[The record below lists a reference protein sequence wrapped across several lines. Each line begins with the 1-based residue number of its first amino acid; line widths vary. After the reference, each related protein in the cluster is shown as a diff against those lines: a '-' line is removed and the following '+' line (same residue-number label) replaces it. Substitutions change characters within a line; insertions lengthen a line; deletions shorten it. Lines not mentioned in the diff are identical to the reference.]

1 MAPPAAPIAPPA
13 RAPPARPV
21 AAPPIA
27 APARP
32 PMAAPPTARS
42 PGVSQAA
49 TESVSAAAAIT
60 VVNFLIGSS
69 LLGYGS
75 QTRAESWTPIDSAIP
90 PNSDIGGNPGIV
102 GYEAL
107 NGSD

>member
-13 RAPPARPV
+13 RAPPAVPV

-42 PGVSQAA
+42 PGVLQAA
-49 TESVSAAAAIT
+49 IERGRAPAAIA
-60 VVNFLIGSS
+60 VIIFFMEAS
-69 LLGYGS
+69 LFY
-75 QTRAESWTPIDSAIP
+75 RA
-90 PNSDIGGNPGIV
+90 V
-102 GYEAL
+102 GCPAL
-107 NGSD
+107 LSLTLRCRQLPDKEEVPCKVD